1 VPHPRDCSG
10 GLAVGNAVTS
20 LKEPQ
25 GLVCDFACVYLDDIS
40 HMGSSGCSDEVKI
53 MSLPARSAF
62 FFIHNTLAFFQ
73 AWALMSLTSLASRLL
88 LACPWI
94 LIAARSRSLSKVTSQ
109 VSCPMHHSLKAFML
123 SPLSFIASSSS

>member
-1 VPHPRDCSG
+1 M
-10 GLAVGNAVTS
+10 GNAVKS
-20 LKEPQ
+20 FKEPQ
-25 GLVCDFACVYLDDIS
+25 GLVWDFACVYLDDIS
-40 HMGSSGCSDEVKI
+40 HMGSCGCSDEVKI

-62 FFIHNTLAFFQ
+62 FHTQHTGILSGLQ

-123 SPLSFIASSSS
+123 SPLSFMASSSS